1 MQLCTDYS
9 ATRPQE
15 VPVDMNFLRSL
26 DSAHAGQLLAAMR
39 RQHSVACEQ
48 ARSAKAQLR
57 VVEYGP
63 AARVWCEGIT
73 AMTIIVLLIGV
84 FLWVCW
90 KVWNMISIQP

>member
-57 VVEYGP
+57 VLSMDQPRE
-63 AARVWCEGIT
+63 C
-73 AMTIIVLLIGV
+73 GV
-84 FLWVCW
+84 KALR
-90 KVWNMISIQP
+90 Q